1 MSSRMK
7 DNYLGRLDVRLTL
20 YYTSIFLILSLML
33 CSFFFYRLGHSL
45 LKQIDRILQDES
57 LEFANAVDSN
67 GNNLLRACEVYENN
81 KRNLKYY
88 PLYFRV
94 LRSDGTVY
102 FETANAQKLSVS
114 PFGKINPPLLAL
126 LDLTSAHPYR
136 HHKNKFALQNGT
148 TYIIQVAIDIELIKS
163 TMRNL
168 LENILLVIPLL
179 VLLSIGF
186 GMVVS
191 KHYRDRVRSITS
203 LTNRITSQNLQ
214 ERLAVPHTND
224 EIKDLTLTL
233 NSMID
238 RIEKSFREIKQFTA
252 DVSHELRTPLFAMK
266 GEMEVALSEK
276 RTEDEYRDAIAES
289 LERINLLIK
298 MVNDLFLV
306 SRFEAKKMDLDLLYL
321 NLGEIVRDL
330 YDFYLPMAQEKD
342 LHFSVDRCDDVLFR
356 GDRTRIHQLL
366 SNLIDNAI
374 KFTPVQGTV
383 TLSLFTKN
391 KGIEFR
397 VSDTGIGIPA
407 ADKPSIFNRFFQGDK
422 SRSGSARGSGLGLH
436 ICKRIVE
443 AHDGEITVESNEGSG
458 VTFIVTLPVT
468 EQ

>member
-1 MSSRMK
+1 MSLRTK
-7 DNYLGRLDVRLTL
+7 DNYLGRLDVRLTF
-20 YYTSIFLILSLML
+20 YYTSIFLLLSLML
-33 CSFFFYRLGHSL
+33 CSFFFYRLGHNL
-45 LKQIDRILQDES
+45 LKQIDRILKDET
-57 LEFANAVDSN
+57 LEFTNVIHSN
-67 GNNLLRACEVYENN
+67 SADLRRACEAYE
-81 KRNLKYY
+81 KIKLNLKYY

-102 FETANAQKLSVS
+102 FESANAQKLSVS
-114 PFGKINPPLLAL
+114 PFDQRKAPILTL
-126 LDLTSAHPYR
+126 LDPNGSHPYR
-136 HHKNKFALQNGT
+136 EYKNKFTLKDGT
-148 TYIIQVAIDIELIKS
+148 TYIMQVAIDIDLIKS

-168 LENILLVIPLL
+168 LENILIVIPLL
-179 VLLSIGF
+179 LVLSIGF
-186 GMVVS
+186 GLFVS
-191 KHYRDRVRSITS
+191 KRYRDKIHSITS

-214 ERLAVPHTND
+214 ERLAVPQAND

-238 RIEKSFREIKQFTA
+238 RIEKSFKEIKQFTA

-266 GEMEVALSEK
+266 GEMEVALSGK
-276 RTEDEYRDAIAES
+276 RTGDEYQEAIAES

-330 YDFYLPMAQEKD
+330 HDFYLPMAQEKD
-342 LHFSVDRCDDVLFR
+342 LRFSVDRCDDVLFR

-374 KFTPVQGTV
+374 KFTPVQGAV
-383 TLSLFTKN
+383 SLSLGKEN
-391 KGIEFR
+391 NSIEFR
-397 VSDTGIGIPA
+397 VTDTGIGIPD
-407 ADKPSIFNRFFQGDK
+407 ADKQNIFNRFFQGDK
-422 SRSGSARGSGLGLH
+422 SRSGAARGSGLGLH

-443 AHDGEITVESNEGSG
+443 AHYGEITVESNEGTG
-458 VTFIVTLPVT
+458 VTFIVTFPVT